1 MDDNLRSLMEKA
13 KEMQA
18 GMQKA
23 QEELAKMEITGTAG
37 AGMVSVTMNG
47 RYYANKV
54 SMEQSLLE
62 GDKKVLEDL
71 VMAAINDAVGKVEDG
86 SRQKV
91 ADLTK
96 NLQLP
101 EGLDGMQGGGSDGGS
116 EGTQ

>member
-1 MDDNLRSLMEKA
+1 MDDNLRSLMQKA

-23 QEELAKMEITGTAG
+23 QEELAKMEVSGTAG
-37 AGMVSVTMNG
+37 AGMVTVRMNG
-47 RYYANKV
+47 RYYV
-54 SMEQSLLE
+54 TGVTIEQSLLS
-62 GDKKVLEDL
+62 GNKKVLEDL

-96 NLQLP
+96 SLQLP
-101 EGLDGMQGGGSDGGS
+101 EGFGKLEEDGTDN
-116 EGTQ
+116 